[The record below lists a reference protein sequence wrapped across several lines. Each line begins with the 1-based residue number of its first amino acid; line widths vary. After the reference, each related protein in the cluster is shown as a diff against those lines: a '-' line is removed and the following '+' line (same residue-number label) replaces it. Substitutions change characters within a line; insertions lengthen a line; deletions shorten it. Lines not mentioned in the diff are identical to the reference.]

1 METVTPTLTSYSKA
15 SGCGCKLPPALLQ
28 QMLAQLPQ
36 QQPFANLLVGHQ
48 TADDASVWL
57 LRPDL
62 ALIQTVDFFT
72 PLVNDPYIFGKIAA
86 ANALSD
92 VYAMG
97 GTPAMANAVLA
108 FPAEQ
113 LPADTVAA
121 MMQGAAEVCSE
132 AGIPLAGGHTVNIN
146 EVLFGLSVTGTV
158 HPDHLKTNAGAQEG
172 DVLLLTKPLGT
183 GILGAALKRGM
194 ATPADEAALAAV
206 STRLNKAGA
215 ALGALPQVHALTD
228 VTGFGLYG
236 HLMEMCRGAGLQAVV
251 QFGQVPLIEE
261 AKPYAAK
268 FVLPDNAFRNAN
280 AVKEEVHSDVSTAFG
295 WCNDPQ
301 TNGGLLIAVA
311 PDGVEAVQAIL
322 AAENP
327 ANYTTPIGFF
337 TARGQKSI
345 VVQA

>member
-15 SGCGCKLPPALLQ
+15 SGCGCKLPPALLH
-28 QMLAQLPQ
+28 QMLAQLPPQ
-36 QQPFANLLVGHQ
+36 EAFAHLLVGHQ
-48 TADDASVWL
+48 TADDASVLL

-113 LPADTVAA
+113 LPAEVVAG
-121 MMQGAAEVCSE
+121 MMQGAAEVCSR
-132 AGIPLAGGHTVNIN
+132 AGIPLAGGHTVNIG

-158 HPDHLKTNAGAQEG
+158 HPQHLKTNAGAQDG
-172 DVLLLTKPLGT
+172 DLLLLTKPLGT

-194 ATPADEAALAAV
+194 ASPEDEAALAAV
-206 STRLNKAGA
+206 STRLNQVGA
-215 ALGALPQVHALTD
+215 ALAPLPQVHALTD

-236 HLMEMCRGAGLQAVV
+236 HLMEMCRGGGLHAVLH
-251 QFGQVPLIEE
+251 FEKIPLIEE
-261 AKPYAAK
+261 ARHYAAK

-280 AVKEEVHSDVSTAFG
+280 AVKEEVHSEVSSAFG

-311 PDGVEAVQAIL
+311 PDGLAAVQAIL
-322 AAENP
+322 AAESP
-327 ANYTTPIGFF
+327 LNYTVPIGFF
-337 TARGQKSI
+337 AATGPKKI
-345 VVQA
+345 TVQP